1 MEQKE
6 DKYIVLTAEKYV
18 CLSYIKGTVV
28 LILKKE

>member
-18 CLSYIKGTVV
+18 YLSNFKGNVI
-28 LILKKE
+28 LI